1 MFKWHVQNQFLDSEQ
16 VVNDAIHPQAAAC
29 RTMERASLQNCC
41 KSDSRDQIQE
51 NILRIIFQSSKIIN
65 G

>member
-29 RTMERASLQNCC
+29 RTMEGEPLDKIVAN
-41 KSDSRDQIQE
+41 QIQQ
-51 NILRIIFQSSKIIN
+51 RIFRE
-65 G
+65 